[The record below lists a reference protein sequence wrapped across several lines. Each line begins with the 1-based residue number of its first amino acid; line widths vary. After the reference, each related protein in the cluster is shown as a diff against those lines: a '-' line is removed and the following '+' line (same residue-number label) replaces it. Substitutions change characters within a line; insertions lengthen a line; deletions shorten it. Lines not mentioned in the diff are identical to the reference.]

1 MSKIENIKILMID
14 DHPIII
20 EGYQN
25 TLQFT
30 KKEHQELTIDIANN
44 CDEAVEYMDKSV
56 EGNEPYN
63 LLFVDISLPP
73 STDGRM
79 NSGEDLAEY
88 ARKVLPDAKI
98 VILTMFNESF
108 RIHNII
114 KNIDPEGFLIK
125 SDLTSSELASAFQA
139 VLNNPPFYSGTVNSF
154 IRKSITSDIV
164 IDDKNRKIL
173 YLLSQGVKTKNL
185 ASHLDIS
192 LSAVEKRKKQL
203 KELFDIEDGQDESL
217 LNVARKK
224 GFI

>member
-1 MSKIENIKILMID
+1 MNQPEKIRILMID

-30 KKEHQELTIDIANN
+30 KKEHQQLDIDIANN
-44 CDEAVEYMDKSV
+44 CDEALVYINKSV
-56 EGNEPYN
+56 DNNLPYD

-73 STDGRM
+73 SSDGRM

-88 ARKVLPDAKI
+88 VRKVLPNAKI
-98 VILTMFNESF
+98 IILTMFNESF

-217 LNVARKK
+217 LKAARSK

>member
-1 MSKIENIKILMID
+1 MIESVKILMID
-14 DHPIII
+14 DHPMII

-30 KKEHQELTIDIANN
+30 KKENQELQIDIANN
-44 CDEAVEYMDKSV
+44 CDEAIRYIDRSV
-56 EGNEPYN
+56 TAKLPYDM
-63 LLFVDISLPP
+63 LFVDISLP
-73 STDGRM
+73 SSSDGRM
-79 NSGEDLAEY
+79 SSGEDLAEY
-88 ARKVLPDAKI
+88 ARKVLPKAKI

-139 VLNNPPFYSGTVNSF
+139 VLSNPPFYSGTVNSF

-173 YLLSQGVKTKNL
+173 YLLSQGIKTKNL

-203 KELFDIEDGQDESL
+203 KELFEIEDGQDETL
-217 LNVARKK
+217 LEQARRK

>member
-1 MSKIENIKILMID
+1 MNEIENINILMID

-25 TLQFT
+25 TLQFS
-30 KKEHQELTIDIANN
+30 KKAHQELEIDIANN
-44 CDEAVEYMDKSV
+44 CDQAIEFMNKSV
-56 EGNEPYN
+56 NDNTPYN
-63 LLFVDISLPP
+63 VLFVDISLPP
-73 STDGRM
+73 SSDGKM

-88 ARKVLPDAKI
+88 ARKVLPDARI
-98 VILTMFNESF
+98 IILTMFNESF

-114 KNIDPEGFLIK
+114 KTIDPEGFLIK

-139 VLNNPPFYSGTVNSF
+139 VISNPPFYSGTVNSF

-203 KELFDIEDGQDESL
+203 KELFEIEDGQDESL
-217 LNVARKK
+217 LNAARDK

>member
-30 KKEHQELTIDIANN
+30 KRDYQQLNIDIANN
-44 CDEAVEYMDKSV
+44 CDEAIEYMDVSV
-56 EGNEPYN
+56 KRNEPYN

-88 ARKVLPDAKI
+88 ARKVLPNAKI
-98 VILTMFNESF
+98 IILTMFNESF

-217 LNVARKK
+217 LNIARKK